1 MTINWVALHFI
12 DKGGKGMGAPTLL
25 VGIGG
30 TGSGIV
36 QRVYELA
43 TPEQRKNIAFV
54 IFDTDV
60 NELRII
66 EENTPQIRVVQT
78 SSRMTVGEYLE
89 ADEYSRNTWFPVNR
103 ILNSKAL
110 TEGAGQVR
118 AISRLALNTTIKQG
132 RMTPLNEAIEGLYEL
147 NGSRT
152 IQAPRVII
160 AGSLCGGTGSGLV
173 LPISMYIRNFM
184 STKLQQGSAI
194 IRGFFL
200 LPEVFDGVIKT
211 QSERN
216 NLRSNAYA
224 AIRELDAFMMKD
236 DGSLP
241 PQFDLHF
248 YAPRAGSKQ
257 PEEYTG
263 RPMDF
268 CFLFDAQNINGQKLK
283 SFAEY
288 KEHAAHCI
296 YGMAVAPTSKRNN
309 SAEDNV
315 IREIVFAGGRNRYAG
330 AGTSILRYPTE
341 DIKKYIALCWTRE
354 SISEEW
360 LAIDKEFFDRSAKI
374 AEARRQGGNGEKLDR
389 GVHYIETVN
398 NGVTDRKSFAK
409 AIREATM
416 QHNETGYAETGSN
429 WQKYIKELGYYIKR
443 GITQQKEYIAKVTQ
457 RVDQRAADVLQE
469 ASTESF
475 QAWHDA
481 LLVYQNATL
490 KNAESLASNLVYS
503 LFKDNGDYTKTNDA
517 FRMECW
523 LHRDN
528 DSTTFLHPNATRFF
542 LYNLINDLKVEEANQ
557 RKKADGIVD
566 YWENFDKQTF
576 KSEDDES
583 KKGEEATSVSP
594 NDYYVEHHLDANNAI
609 DQFIHRN
616 DIAGAKENL
625 RKSFNTYKTKI
636 DSYWINYVQAEV
648 FKAAIEYAESL
659 SEAFHG
665 FYSVL
670 NKTIKKLDISIEKM
684 KEKYEY
690 KPGEALRYVCANKEC
705 LEGLQQEIINKN
717 SGFDTPAELN
727 RKLFNRMKTYAIADK
742 KPDEESYFIETFNSS
757 IVGYYENEV
766 MNQYKS
772 VVDMDVI
779 SAMEKE
785 ATYLHPK
792 DFFNTEGQ
800 QLYASRLIQ
809 SMEML
814 AKPFIESP
822 IGKEPRIIP
831 SCAYNPDLSNPEIA
845 DFPGRKQFVA
855 RYLKDAGGE
864 PDYSIDR
871 NMILFYQ
878 AVYDLRAN
886 ELSKFSPARKEE
898 TYSSPDGDY
907 YKAYYE
913 LINQINP
920 DTAKSKVITPHI
932 DKWWHIIDKL
942 PDLDEKSQEMQEK
955 RINAAFFWGII
966 GQYLQWRPAAQGQRV
981 YLLDANKFKKSEND
995 EITQKMAFDT
1005 VSFDDQ
1011 LIVSN
1016 GTPCDHIYEILDSF
1030 TIYPALVTAVLGQ
1043 SKKNTDMDLYDKLP
1057 LRKSYLYSCMDS
1069 FVMEEFELGSADN
1082 PDRKKLNAT
1091 IDIIR
1096 QELIADEVEDSTLLD
1111 QIVKDIELGEKIKD
1125 RRSIFEIPVIMKASV
1140 PAEKYFEK
1148 SVKTM
1153 LASMFDV
1160 IRDYMHRFCSE
1171 KEFYA
1176 EYKDLLITQFSRFL
1190 VNISRTADG
1199 FPIREIYQDTL
1210 FIFICGLVQSEF
1222 ESLGYRDIGKIV
1234 GNLMN
1239 KLSRVE

>member
-1 MTINWVALHFI
+1 MS
-12 DKGGKGMGAPTLL
+12 APTLL

-43 TPEQRKNIAFV
+43 TPEQRKNIGFV

-60 NELRII
+60 NELRAI
-66 EENTPQIRVVQT
+66 EEKTPQIKIVQT

-132 RMTPLNEAIEGLYEL
+132 RMTPLDEAIEGLYEL
-147 NGSRT
+147 NGQKT

-160 AGSLCGGTGSGLV
+160 TGSLCGGTGSGLV

-283 SFAEY
+283 SFADY

-296 YGMAVAPTSKRNN
+296 YGMAVAPTSKRSN
-309 SAEDNV
+309 SSEDNV

-330 AGTSILRYPTE
+330 AGSAILRYPTE
-341 DIKKYIALCWTRE
+341 DIRKYLALCWTKE
-354 SISEEW
+354 SISNEW
-360 LAIDKEFFDRSAKI
+360 LAVDKEFIKRMEDDAK
-374 AEARRQGGNGEKLDR
+374 ARKNGANISKLDR
-389 GVHYIETVN
+389 GAHYVEVIDGGARE
-398 NGVTDRKSFAK
+398 RKNYAVV
-409 AIREATM
+409 IRESAM
-416 QHNETGYAETGSN
+416 QHDANGYSESGSN
-429 WQKYIKELGYYIKR
+429 WEKYIEELQAYITKR
-443 GITQQKEYIAKVTQ
+443 IDQQKEYIEDVIKDLSSKASDV
-457 RVDQRAADVLQE
+457 VDNPVAD
-469 ASTESF
+469 SF
-475 QAWHDA
+475 QQWYQAI
-481 LLVYQNATL
+481 LTYQNATY
-490 KNAESLASNLVYS
+490 KNTESLVGNIIYS
-503 LFKDNGDYTKTNDA
+503 LFKDADDYTKTQDT
-517 FRMECW
+517 FRMEYW
-523 LHRDN
+523 LHRDRN
-528 DSTTFLHPNATRFF
+528 SLSFLHPNAVRYF
-542 LYNLINDLKVEEANQ
+542 LYNLIESLRGVENEK
-557 RKKADGIVD
+557 RLIVD
-566 YWENFDKQTF
+566 AANDFWRNFEKNTF
-576 KSEDDES
+576 KFEAGGKNSDGPVITSQEGYYEAHHLNSDSAIDKMLHRSDINDAQDTLKGQFNSYKANIDEYWS
-583 KKGEEATSVSP
+583 A
-594 NDYYVEHHLDANNAI
+594 YVE
-609 DQFIHRN
+609 
-616 DIAGAKENL
+616 
-625 RKSFNTYKTKI
+625 
-636 DSYWINYVQAEV
+636 AEIY
-648 FKAAIEYAESL
+648 KAAIEYAESL
-659 SEAFHG
+659 CEAFHG

-670 NKTIKKLDISIEKM
+670 NKTIAGLDIRIEKM
-684 KEKYEY
+684 KEKYVY
-690 KPGEALRYVCANKEC
+690 RPGEALRYVCADKKC
-705 LEGLQQEIINKN
+705 MEGLEKEVVNMN

-727 RKLFNRMKTYAIADK
+727 MQIFSNMKLYALADQ
-742 KPDEESYFIETFNSS
+742 KPDQESYFIETFNNS
-757 IVGYYENEV
+757 IVGYFEKQV
-766 MNQYKS
+766 TDQYSS

-779 SAMEKE
+779 SAMERE
-785 ATYLHPK
+785 ALYLHPK
-792 DFFNTEGQ
+792 EYFDTKGQ
-800 QLYASRLIQ
+800 QLYASRLVE
-809 SMEML
+809 SMGML

-822 IGKEPRIIP
+822 VGKEPRIIP
-831 SCAYNPDLSNPEIA
+831 SCAYSPDLSNPEKA
-845 DFPGRKQFVA
+845 DFPGRRQFVA
-855 RYLKDAGGE
+855 KYLKDGGGE
-864 PDYSIDR
+864 DDVSIDR

-886 ELSKFSPARKEE
+886 ELSKFAPARKEE

-920 DTAKSKVITPHI
+920 DTAKSRVITPHI

-942 PDLDEKSQEMQEK
+942 PDLDERSQEMQEK
-955 RINAAFFWGII
+955 RINSAFFWGVLDKYVKLKKETK
-966 GQYLQWRPAAQGQRV
+966 GQLVYYLNQ
-981 YLLDANKFKKSEND
+981 NKFKKSEND
-995 EITQKMAFDT
+995 EIGQKMAFET

-1043 SKKNTDMDLYDKLP
+1043 AKKEANRDLYDKQP
-1057 LRKSYLYSCMDS
+1057 LRKSYLFNCIRN
-1069 FVMEEFELGSADN
+1069 FEIEEFKLGSEDTENRNKLLSVIEAVKSESHVIEDGLV
-1082 PDRKKLNAT
+1082 DRLDDILN
-1091 IDIIR
+1091 
-1096 QELIADEVEDSTLLD
+1096 LLSTNTGD
-1111 QIVKDIELGEKIKD
+1111 K
-1125 RRSIFEIPVIMKASV
+1125 RSIFELPIIMKASV
-1140 PAEKYFEK
+1140 PAEKYFERN
-1148 SVKTM
+1148 VKVM
-1153 LASMFDV
+1153 LSGMFDV
-1160 IRDYMHRFCSE
+1160 IKEYIHRFCSD
-1171 KEFYA
+1171 KEYYD
-1176 EYKDLLITQFSRFL
+1176 EYSSLIIQQYNLFL
-1190 VNISRTADG
+1190 KNISRTPDS
-1199 FPIREIYQDTL
+1199 FPLRDIYHDSL
-1210 FIFICGLVQSEF
+1210 YIYICGAIQGELEDLGLRR
-1222 ESLGYRDIGKIV
+1222 EASLIENIT
-1234 GNLMN
+1234 N
-1239 KLSRVE
+1239 KLSRVEL